1 MFCRLID
8 HATLFSF
15 LFLYFCNAL
24 NDTLQMNW
32 ESIQVHVDFVT
43 AVQKEDKQKV
53 SNSAAQSQVDFPW
66 GQFHT
71 KASFFFCFFI
81 TLHSPNPWVGHFDCR
96 DLKKPARSV
105 SGNSAGWM
113 VVWFSG

>member
-71 KASFFFCFFI
+71 KASFFFVFSSPC
-81 TLHSPNPWVGHFDCR
+81 TLPI
-96 DLKKPARSV
+96 L
-105 SGNSAGWM
+105 GWAILI
-113 VVWFSG
+113 VAT